1 MYTGEEIRAIGH
13 NPDTVSSI
21 GGKYRLD
28 QFGGGNSGGGGTPQP
43 TANTYNP
50 TQLGINPPA
59 GGFQTGGWY
68 AGRQYWN
75 GTLSA
80 PGVIHPASNQQG
92 AGQAVSKEVVQQ
104 TNPDNWAYIQQQANQ
119 QGTATASN
127 NAGTAGTTGTSGLS
141 GMAPT
146 NTSFNLPEIYKSLF
160 ESSGITE
167 LEQGL
172 AEKEKAFTEAK
183 GKINDNPYLSE
194 ATRVGRVA
202 KLEQLHADRTKN
214 ERDEIAVKRADVE
227 MQLNLQTKQ
236 FDINSQMAKDSLDR
250 FNTLLSA
257 GALDNV
263 GGDTIAQLTQM
274 TGISS
279 DMIYSAIN
287 AQKKKNQETQVI
299 TSTNDSGEV
308 TVSVID
314 PKTGNVISQK
324 SLGTI
329 GNAQGGAGGMATK
342 DYQKSFVEDVPKTQA
357 YSDESGNWR
366 GIFPQLVVKYARLLS
381 LDEIYRAYA
390 SAGMTTPG
398 EDPAEINDLYLTARG
413 E

>member
-1 MYTGEEIRAIGH
+1 MPDANGMYTGEEIRAIGH

-202 KLEQLHADRTKN
+202 KLEQLHADRTK
-214 ERDEIAVKRADVE
+214 
-227 MQLNLQTKQ
+227 
-236 FDINSQMAKDSLDR
+236 KDR
-250 FNTLLSA
+250 
-257 GALDNV
+257 
-263 GGDTIAQLTQM
+263 
-274 TGISS
+274 
-279 DMIYSAIN
+279 
-287 AQKKKNQETQVI
+287 K
-299 TSTNDSGEV
+299 
-308 TVSVID
+308 SV
-314 PKTGNVISQK
+314 V
-324 SLGTI
+324 
-329 GNAQGGAGGMATK
+329 
-342 DYQKSFVEDVPKTQA
+342 
-357 YSDESGNWR
+357 
-366 GIFPQLVVKYARLLS
+366 
-381 LDEIYRAYA
+381 
-390 SAGMTTPG
+390 
-398 EDPAEINDLYLTARG
+398 
-413 E
+413 